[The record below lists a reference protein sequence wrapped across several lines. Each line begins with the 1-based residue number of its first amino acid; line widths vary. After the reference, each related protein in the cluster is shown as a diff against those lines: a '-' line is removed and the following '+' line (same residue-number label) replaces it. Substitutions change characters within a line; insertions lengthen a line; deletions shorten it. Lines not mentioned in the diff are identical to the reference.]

1 MLGCRLKNIPELFPT
16 LRKEVSKGST
26 LKEYV
31 IFNFSTNILLL
42 KEDMQVVEYYSI
54 EYY

>member
-1 MLGCRLKNIPELFPT
+1 MFSR
-16 LRKEVSKGST
+16 GST
-26 LKEYV
+26 LGEYV
-31 IFNFSTNILLL
+31 ISNFSTNILLL